1 MIKYAKVINEETKQC
16 QVGLGTNEQ
25 FYQSIGMTKMD
36 VEQAYD
42 GGWYIYGHAPQKP
55 HNDTILDQI
64 KELEEQITDRNLRG
78 AILGDEWA
86 KNKITQI
93 EAQIQ
98 ALREQLEGVEQ

>member
-16 QVGLGTNEQ
+16 EVGLGTNEQ

-42 GGWYIYGHAPQKP
+42 KSWYLSGYAPQKP

-64 KELEEQITDRNLRG
+64 KELEEQITDRNLRS

-86 KNKITQI
+86 TNKITQI
-93 EAQIQ
+93 EAQIEE
-98 ALREQLEGVEQ
+98 LRKQLEVEEQ